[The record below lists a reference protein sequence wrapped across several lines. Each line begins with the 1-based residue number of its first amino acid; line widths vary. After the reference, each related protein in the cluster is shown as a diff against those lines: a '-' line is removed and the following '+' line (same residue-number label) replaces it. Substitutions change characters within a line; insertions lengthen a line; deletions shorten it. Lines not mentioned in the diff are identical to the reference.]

1 MTPEVIAG
9 YLSRLLGRPVAAG
22 DTVQLSSAQR
32 GRFVAWLE
40 EAGVAVAA
48 AAVPHALQVA
58 EFARAHGVA
67 AADTAPG
74 ARPLDERA
82 GAAAGAAT
90 AHPVRVGIDLQAV
103 AELVD
108 AQAARDP
115 KASAEL
121 CRIFSMRELSYA
133 TARGTVADTLTGIF
147 AAKEALCKADP
158 SLRARDS
165 RSLEVLP
172 DEHGA
177 PQFPGYS
184 LSISHSGG
192 FAVAV
197 AVAHRVPSDARLE
210 PVRSELPGA
219 RAAVPGGVSGAGD
232 EPNRPASGGG
242 LLRFASVA
250 LVAGLVGALI
260 GHYWAP

>member
-1 MTPEVIAG
+1 MTAEAIAE

-22 DTVQLSSAQR
+22 DTVNLSSAQR

-58 EFARAHGVA
+58 EFARAHGA
-67 AADTAPG
+67 AAANTAPE
-74 ARPLDERA
+74 ARPSGEHA
-82 GAAAGAAT
+82 AAAGAAT
-90 AHPVRVGIDLQAV
+90 SHPDRVGIDLQLV

-108 AQAARDP
+108 APAERDP

-133 TARGTVADTLTGIF
+133 TARGTVADTLAGIF

-158 SLRARDS
+158 SLRACDP
-165 RSLEVLP
+165 RSIEVLP

-197 AVAHRVPSDARLE
+197 AVANRVPAEARLE
-210 PVRSELPGA
+210 PVRSELPVA
-219 RAAVPGGVSGAGD
+219 RAGASGGAGGAAD
-232 EPNRPASGGG
+232 EPGRPASGGT
-242 LLRFASVA
+242 LLRIASVA